1 MLCRKRTHFKTP
13 LARAAPNVEDA
24 LGTLER
30 GEPVPVAEQRPD
42 DDVLHVE
49 PVVLYL

>member
-30 GEPVPVAEQRPD
+30 GEQRPD